1 MLKIDNFEIDV
12 YQQEFF
18 VGEFDKSDEYLID
31 LFYKTLLDAFFFNHD
46 KQIIK
51 EKNVTKIVFK
61 NLVKQHGIDEV
72 LENMNHYFDYDLKIH
87 NGIAPSTK
95 YYHINLNENLL
106 KK

>member
-1 MLKIDNFEIDV
+1 MLKIDNIEIDV

-18 VGEFDKSDEYLID
+18 VGESDESDEYLID
-31 LFYKTLLDAFFFNHD
+31 LFYKTFLYAFFFDKD

-51 EKNVTKIVFK
+51 EKHATKVVFE
-61 NLVKQHGIDEV
+61 NLVKQYGIDEV